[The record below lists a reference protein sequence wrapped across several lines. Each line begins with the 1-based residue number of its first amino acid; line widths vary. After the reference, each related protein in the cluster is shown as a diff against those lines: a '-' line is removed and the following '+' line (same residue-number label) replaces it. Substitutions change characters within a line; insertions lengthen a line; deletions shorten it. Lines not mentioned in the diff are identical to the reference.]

1 MSEITLRQAIEKADA
16 FAPVK
21 IIFNGVILYDD
32 YDCEIEVEPGVAG
45 ETQSPLNVI
54 PNRLWGFENYI
65 VTSLNIEIV
74 DYHHSILMISGEFKA
89 EE

>member
-1 MSEITLRQAIEKADA
+1 MSEITLRQAIEKADT

-32 YDCEIEVEPGVAG
+32 YDCLLEAEPGVVG
-45 ETQSPLNVI
+45 ETRPPLDVI
-54 PNRLWGFENYI
+54 PSRLWGFENYI

-74 DYHHSILMISGEFKA
+74 DFHHSILTISGEFKA
-89 EE
+89 NE